1 MDSFANNIKAGKVKE
16 VLEAMTD
23 VENILMNTSI
33 AIRMGFHTKKYI
45 PIGPLQIDFP
55 NAIPSKEYEEVYAI
69 PSKEY
74 EEVELL
80 LTPFQLAIISTR
92 EEIVRLFLNKVLEL
106 IDEKPGLLAQLIEHK
121 IKIDYNNQLIN
132 MFDKDDRSLDGMN
145 SIHLAAR
152 FDHLCLNEIIET
164 MNLHMSEETVLQL
177 IHKPTNHLLI
187 TPLHLAVQRSL
198 SFSTR

>member
-1 MDSFANNIKAGKVKE
+1 MDSFANNITAGKVEE
-16 VLEAMTD
+16 VMDAMTN
-23 VENILMNTSI
+23 VENILMSTSF
-33 AIRMGFHTKKYI
+33 AKRMRFHTVPYI
-45 PIGPLQIDFP
+45 PIGPCKKDFTISDYT
-55 NAIPSKEYEEVYAI
+55 IPSR
-69 PSKEY
+69 EY

-92 EEIVRLFLNKVLEL
+92 EKIVRLFLNKILEL
-106 IDEKPGLLAQLIEHK
+106 KNKKPGLLAQLLEQKIE
-121 IKIDYNNQLIN
+121 IDYNNQLIN

-164 MNLHMSEETVLQL
+164 MKLHMSEETILQL